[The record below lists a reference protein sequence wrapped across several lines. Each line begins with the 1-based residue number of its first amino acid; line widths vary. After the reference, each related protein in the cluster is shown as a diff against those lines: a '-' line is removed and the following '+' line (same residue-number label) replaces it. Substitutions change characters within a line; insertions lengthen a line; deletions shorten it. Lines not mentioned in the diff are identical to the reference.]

1 MTSLHSSIR
10 TIRRVLGFALLTAS
24 LVAVTAAPQVMAQQT
39 DSDTRFISDILLV
52 PLRTG
57 PSLEYRIVNAG
68 LRSGTQA
75 TLLENDPETQWSRIR
90 VGNQEGWLPTRHL
103 SEEPVARDQLAS
115 MQTQLESTQSQ
126 YAELQQRYDDL
137 LEDRTSADEVYASIE
152 AERDAALAEVERISE
167 ISANA
172 IMLDE
177 RNEELL
183 SRNRVLENENEQL
196 RSINESLEGDTQQW
210 RMIIGGGLVI
220 IGLLLGLILPAVVR
234 SRRGDGWA

>member
-1 MTSLHSSIR
+1 MNLLHSLFISSRR
-10 TIRRVLGFALLTAS
+10 TLGVALMTAS
-24 LVAVTAAPQVMAQQT
+24 LAVAALAPQAMAQQT
-39 DSDTRFISDILLV
+39 DEDTRFISDILLV

-68 LRSGTQA
+68 LRSGTQV
-75 TLLENDPETQWSRIR
+75 TLLENDPETQWSRIQA
-90 VGNQEGWLPTRHL
+90 GNQEGWLPTRHL
-103 SEEPVARDQLAS
+103 SAEPVARDQLAS
-115 MQTQLESTQSQ
+115 MQAQLESTQAQ
-126 YAELQQRYDDL
+126 YEELRQQYEDL

-152 AERDAALAEVERISE
+152 AERDAALQEVERISE
-167 ISANA
+167 ISSNA

-210 RMIIGGGLVI
+210 RMIIGGGLVV
-220 IGLLLGLILPAVVR
+220 IGLFLGLILPAVFR